1 MKINFTE
8 NQNEFINCPDKN
20 IFLNACPGAGK
31 TKAVVARYIKR
42 AEELSRNFG
51 RRSIAVL
58 SFTNVAINEISDRCL
73 KNNQPF
79 LLHYQNNQ
87 PFLLHY
93 PNYVGTFDSFL
104 NRYFFRQLVNH
115 PLKKPISV
123 VESWDAVGAAVSCE
137 HGSIPLSNFIFCG
150 NSISLKQTQDFGV
163 NRSYRK
169 DPERWNYLAKKLRQQ
184 CFSYGIISAEEVRN
198 FIFPKLVKDDKI
210 FNSISKRFEEII
222 IDEIQDCNEQ
232 DLFILKKARDFGCNV
247 VMVGD
252 LDQSIYRFRN
262 VSLSK
267 IETYISTHKPI
278 RLTDNFRSTKI
289 ICELYS
295 TLRKSNIVD
304 NSTAEHADLNIP
316 IGLIF
321 YNTLN
326 KEITEKFTFSFG
338 SFDEP
343 IRNYKIL
350 SYQEGT
356 ARRASGEKVKKI
368 GNSLCEKLATNIN
381 LFINEN
387 STPKQKK
394 QAIIFVEYILLR
406 LLDQDIS
413 HYSTESYCK
422 QKNLNYRWLK
432 RCALQ
437 VLNNAPPP
445 PYRKNYVVNWLEKIK
460 DQLSEL
466 PTPANKMLNWKAP
479 GLILKKPKRWS
490 ISDYSDSTSVS
501 STIHGVKGEEFDAV
515 LVVINDDDRSDTL
528 FENWKSRQIGEA
540 ERVMYVAC
548 SRAKKYL
555 CIAVPDKNKGAFLEI
570 LKDKDISFNI
580 LSEE

>member
-1 MKINFTE
+1 MEIKFTD
-8 NQNEFINCPDKN
+8 NQNEFIYCIDKN

-31 TKAVVARYIKR
+31 TKAVVARYIR
-42 AEELSRNFG
+42 LTEELSRNFG
-51 RRSIAVL
+51 RKSIAVL
-58 SFTNVAINEISDRCL
+58 SFTNVAINEITDRCL

-79 LLHYQNNQ
+79 LLQ
-87 PFLLHY
+87 Y

-104 NRYFFRQLVNH
+104 NRYFFRQLVNN
-115 PLKKPISV
+115 PLPQPISV
-123 VESWDAVGAAVSCE
+123 VESWDAVGATVSCE
-137 HGSIPLSNFIFCG
+137 LGSIQLSNFLFSSK
-150 NSISLKQTQDFGV
+150 SISLKKTNEFRI
-163 NRSYRK
+163 NMSYRK
-169 DPERWNYLAKKLRQQ
+169 DPAKWNSLAEKLRRRY
-184 CFSYGIISAEEVRN
+184 FSYGIISAEEVRN
-198 FIFPKLVKDDKI
+198 YIFSKIVKDDSI
-210 FNSISKRFEEII
+210 FNSLSKRFEEII

-232 DLFILKKARDFGCNV
+232 DLFILEKARDYGCNI

-262 VSLSK
+262 VNLSK
-267 IETYISTHKPI
+267 IEAFVSSHKTI
-278 RLTDNFRSTKI
+278 KLSNNFRSTKI

-295 TLRKSNIVD
+295 TLRQNNSID
-304 NSTAEHADLNIP
+304 NSEAGHAELNIP

-321 YNTLN
+321 YNTLKN
-326 KEITEKFTFSFG
+326 EIAEKFTTSL
-338 SFDEP
+338 SKLDEP
-343 IRNYKIL
+343 IRNYKII

-356 ARRASGEKVKKI
+356 ARSVSGEKIKKA

-381 LFINEN
+381 LFKNEN
-387 STPKQKK
+387 STPKEKK
-394 QAIIFVEYILLR
+394 QAIIIVEYILLR

-422 QKNLNYRWLK
+422 QNNLNYRWLK

-445 PYRKNYVVNWLEKIK
+445 PNRKNYVADWLEKIK
-460 DQLSEL
+460 DQLSKL
-466 PTPANKMLNWKAP
+466 PMPSNKLLNWKAP
-479 GLILKKPKRWS
+479 GLILKKPKQWR
-490 ISDYSDSTSVS
+490 ISDYSDNTSVS

-515 LVVINDDDRSDTL
+515 LVVVDDDGRSDKL
-528 FENWKSRQIGEA
+528 FENWISRKISES

-555 CIAVPDKNKGAFLEI
+555 CIAVPGKNRNEFLEF
-570 LKDKDISFNI
+570 LEDKEISFNI